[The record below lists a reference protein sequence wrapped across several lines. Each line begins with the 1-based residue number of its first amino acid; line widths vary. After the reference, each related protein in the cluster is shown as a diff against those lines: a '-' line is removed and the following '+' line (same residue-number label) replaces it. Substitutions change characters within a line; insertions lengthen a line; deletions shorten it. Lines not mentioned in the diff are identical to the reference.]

1 MVQWYLHIY
10 NVEYFCDDA
19 DEEFAGFVLYCIY
32 EMQCVVHVYFSKTF
46 NFYNNINRATLSRE
60 SPHPPKLIDI

>member
-10 NVEYFCDDA
+10 NVEYFCD

-46 NFYNNINRATLSRE
+46 KFFNNINRATLGRE